1 MSESPQRLEEIE
13 RDLRADAAS
22 AMNLAERIEENDG
35 KDKGYGVKIG
45 EARAFQIAADRI
57 AGEIAEILYA

>member
-22 AMNLAERIEENDG
+22 AMNSAERIEE
-35 KDKGYGVKIG
+35 DKGYGIKIG